1 MKKIRIVTLGCD
13 KNLVDSEVI
22 AGRLSDK
29 YEISPDFENG
39 EAVIINTCGFI
50 GDAKKQSI
58 DAIFEAVRDKQEGRF
73 RKILLTG
80 CLIERY
86 FDELTKDIPEVDGFF
101 RLGEIEKIAEFLKVG
116 KSISGNPY
124 CDRVAL
130 ESDHTGYIKISDG
143 CNHKCSYCSIPGIRG
158 KYISRTIESILE
170 EVQFLISGSV
180 KEIILVGQEISSY
193 GADIYRKKMITDLI
207 KEISGLCGKDR
218 WIRLLYTHPPMV
230 NKKFIETIA
239 QYENVCNYIDFPV
252 QHTETGILKA
262 MGRADTTASV
272 ISKIRMMREVIPDIA
287 VRTSIIAGFPGETR
301 KIFNSM
307 KKNLGL
313 IKFDRLG
320 VFPYSREEDTKAYD
334 MTGQVSRKTA
344 ENRAAEIMDIQRE
357 ISLEKNSMI
366 VGNIE
371 KVLIDRIEGDY
382 SVGRTYRDAPDVDNE
397 VLIKKNLA
405 PGEFYKIK
413 IVKAD
418 EFDLYGEYLT
428 DITFPS

>member
-1 MKKIRIVTLGCD
+1 MKRIKIVTLGCD

-22 AGRLSDK
+22 GGRLSDK
-29 YEISPDFENG
+29 YEISPDFESG

-58 DAIFEAVRDKQEGRF
+58 EAIFEAVRQKQDGKF
-73 RKILLTG
+73 KKVLLTG

-86 FDELTKDIPEVDGFF
+86 FNELKKDIPEVDGFF
-101 RLGEIEKIAEFLKVG
+101 RLGAVDEIAKFLEVENNDLK
-116 KSISGNPY
+116 NQF
-124 CDRVAL
+124 CNRVAL
-130 ESDHTGYIKISDG
+130 ESEYTGYIKISDG
-143 CNHKCSYCSIPGIRG
+143 CDHKCSYCAIPGIRG
-158 KYISRTIESILE
+158 KYRSRTIESIIE
-170 EVQFLISGSV
+170 EVQVLISGNV

-193 GADIYRKKMITDLI
+193 GADIYKKKMITDLL
-207 KEISGLCGKDR
+207 KELSVLCGKDR

-230 NKKFIETIA
+230 DRKFIETIA
-239 QYENVCNYIDFPV
+239 EFENVCNYIDFPV
-252 QHTETGILKA
+252 QHTETAILKV
-262 MGRADTTASV
+262 MGRGNTTDSI
-272 ISKIRMMREVIPDIA
+272 ISKVKLMRQIIPDIA

-320 VFPYSREEDTKAYD
+320 VFPYSREEDTRAFD
-334 MTGQVSRKTA
+334 MNDQISRRTA
-344 ENRAAEIMDIQRE
+344 EKRAAEIMEMQRE
-357 ISLEKNSMI
+357 ISFDKNNKLI
-366 VGNIE
+366 GNIE
-371 KVLIDRIEGDY
+371 KVLIDRIEGEY
-382 SVGRTYRDAPDVDNE
+382 SVGRTFRDAPDVDNE
-397 VLIKKNLA
+397 VLIKKKLV
-405 PGEFYKIK
+405 PGEFYKVR